1 MSKRLKIFLIYL
13 SLFSYL
19 GLSNIAAYTS
29 LLDNS
34 FSKEAH
40 ENEQVDPSQDDD
52 DTAILKD
59 LTLEAVVYS
68 PSIPLNQTLFLVYK
82 LSGPILVIAYPVVD
96 TPRPLI
102 SYLINTFCRI
112 IAINAP

>member
-19 GLSNIAAYTS
+19 GLSNIATYTS

-34 FSKEAH
+34 FSQEVLD
-40 ENEQVDPSQDDD
+40 NEQVDQSQDDD
-52 DTAILKD
+52 HTAILTD

-68 PSIPLNQTLFLVYK
+68 PSIPLNQTLLLAYK
-82 LSGPILVIAYPVVD
+82 LTGPILVIAYPVVD

-102 SYLINTFCRI
+102 SYLINTFCRT